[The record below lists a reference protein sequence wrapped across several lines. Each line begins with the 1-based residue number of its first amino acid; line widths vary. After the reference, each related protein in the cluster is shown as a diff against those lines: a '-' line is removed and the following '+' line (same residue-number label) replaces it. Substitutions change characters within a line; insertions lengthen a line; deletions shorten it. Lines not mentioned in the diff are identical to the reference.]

1 MAVYNAFGCC
11 IGYIL
16 HHSGE
21 ITGCDEKFGCIK
33 RNLPL
38 RSAVL
43 MNQLNEMFEYLFLA
57 IHSFRLLLEEQMPGL
72 VIEIQDKVL
81 HEVLEYLKTEIVIA
95 VIIQSFMAKLS
106 LIKGLTR
113 SSGMTMHGC
122 SFKNWKKEGSRREVI
137 SLNRVSEKT
146 I

>member
-72 VIEIQDKVL
+72 VIEIQDEVL

-95 VIIQSFMAKLS
+95 VIIQVF
-106 LIKGLTR
+106 
-113 SSGMTMHGC
+113 HGKTQ
-122 SFKNWKKEGSRREVI
+122 SDK
-137 SLNRVSEKT
+137 RVQ
-146 I
+146 

>member
-1 MAVYNAFGCC
+1 
-11 IGYIL
+11 
-16 HHSGE
+16 
-21 ITGCDEKFGCIK
+21 
-33 RNLPL
+33 
-38 RSAVL
+38 

-81 HEVLEYLKTEIVIA
+81 HEVLEYLKTETVIA
-95 VIIQSFMAKLS
+95 VIIQVF
-106 LIKGLTR
+106 
-113 SSGMTMHGC
+113 HGKTQ
-122 SFKNWKKEGSRREVI
+122 SDKRLDTLFGNDNARMLFQNWKKEGSRREVI

>member
-81 HEVLEYLKTEIVIA
+81 HEVLECTDALSKT
-95 VIIQSFMAKLS
+95 
-106 LIKGLTR
+106 GR
-113 SSGMTMHGC
+113 
-122 SFKNWKKEGSRREVI
+122 KKAPGVR
-137 SLNRVSEKT
+137 
-146 I
+146 

>member
-95 VIIQSFMAKLS
+95 VIIQVFHGKTQSE
-106 LIKGLTR
+106 
-113 SSGMTMHGC
+113 HGC

>member
-1 MAVYNAFGCC
+1 MLTFQDYMAVYNAFGCC

-43 MNQLNEMFEYLFLA
+43 MIQLNEMFEYLFLA

-95 VIIQSFMAKLS
+95 VIIQVFHGKTQSDKRLDTLFGNDNARMLFQKL
-106 LIKGLTR
+106 
-113 SSGMTMHGC
+113 
-122 SFKNWKKEGSRREVI
+122 EERR
-137 SLNRVSEKT
+137 LQT
-146 I
+146 

>member
-43 MNQLNEMFEYLFLA
+43 MNQLNEMFEYLLLA

-81 HEVLEYLKTEIVIA
+81 HEVFERASV
-95 VIIQSFMAKLS
+95 
-106 LIKGLTR
+106 
-113 SSGMTMHGC
+113 HC
-122 SFKNWKKEGSRREVI
+122 HSRRACQAFYRTEFCHERPV
-137 SLNRVSEKT
+137 
-146 I
+146 